1 MLRLM
6 CKGKIHRATVTEANV
21 DYVGSLTI
29 DSDLL
34 ELSDT
39 LPYEQVHV
47 VNVTNGERLVT
58 YAIPG
63 PSGSGVMCLNGAAA
77 HKGKVGDI
85 IIVIT
90 YGQCTSEEARS
101 LQPHVVFVDEKNRP
115 LDVPEHETPEP
126 ALTTLAELLE
136 H

>member
-6 CKGKIHRATVTEANV
+6 CKSKIHRATVTEANV

-34 ELSDT
+34 EMCDI

-77 HKGKVGDI
+77 HKGEVGDI

-90 YGQCTSEEARS
+90 YGQFTNEEARE
-101 LQPHVVFVDEKNRP
+101 LQPRVAFVDENNRP
-115 LDVPEHETPEP
+115 IELLESNSPEP
-126 ALTTLAELLE
+126 ALTTTAELLE
-136 H
+136 A